1 MRKTVLYN
9 GVYVFKVSELP
20 FCEMQTLE
28 GLTIAVDP
36 GHGGAEKGAIGCLG
50 DKEKDINLAI
60 ANELKNQLQIK
71 GANVIMTRECDGEI
85 SLDDRV
91 KLAREHDANIFV
103 SIHLNSIGDIKMDIH
118 KNRGTSVFYYNQ
130 NSEGLAKALENSV
143 SKILGTR
150 KDGTK
155 AASFAVIRPT
165 DYIGVLLEVAYMTNP
180 MDSVLY
186 TREDFPNETA
196 KAIVDGIL
204 EFVTGQ

>member
-1 MRKTVLYN
+1 MMT
-9 GVYVFKVSELP
+9 KV
-20 FCEMQTLE
+20 
-28 GLTIAVDP
+28 
-36 GHGGAEKGAIGCLG
+36 
-50 DKEKDINLAI
+50 KEILSNL
-60 ANELKNQLQIK
+60 K
-71 GANVIMTRECDGEI
+71 ANVILTRECDANV

-91 KLAREHDANIFV
+91 KFAQESETNIFV

-130 NSEGLAKALENSV
+130 NSEGLAKTLENSV
-143 SKILGTR
+143 SKVLGTR